1 MIQNFL
7 ENNQKNSKFISG
19 LITVSIIF
27 FLSLSIFNFLNSN
40 FSYGIDN
47 EYCKNFVNP
56 IMKYQDEIEI
66 VNDDIYIF
74 PEINNLLCL
83 NKITN
88 IEVEESQK
96 LLTIG
101 TNPKITNLII
111 SITFICLYIFSFRK
125 KLSTVLA
132 AYLFFI
138 FGLSYNFF
146 FSLNFYSINIILFF
160 TFLIINNFLMD
171 KDESIVVRKESTKN
185 FNLIN
190 LFLFIFYFLFIIFTQ
205 FSTHNIETMDW
216 DINSF
221 IVTSMDFKNG
231 HLPFEIH
238 YENKPPLLFLN
249 YFIITELANG
259 NLLNI
264 KILNDVLIF
273 FIVLILHLTILN
285 RNKNLYLSIICSL
298 IFIILFSKDWF
309 HPGYSEL
316 HSLFYLALSIY
327 FFESNNKSRNRI
339 FSAIFLSF
347 ATLCNLGTIIFIIPF
362 LVKLFLNQQKLNNV
376 FHFLINFSIPHIIFM
391 IIYILRGSF
400 SNYIIAMIT
409 IPKNYPRLGSNS
421 VNELGVFLKGFNDFS
436 IFINLLIVFILSKIF
451 TQIFID
457 NNWKSVIRDINYQLL
472 FFSFGFY
479 FLASIGYQHHLIF
492 VVFFISFSGIYLIK
506 KFDAYILIPLLF
518 LSITN
523 IGLNQ
528 FNDSFENIS
537 NYGVLEEQY
546 PLSKASNIYFENIS
560 NDDNF
565 LALDNYLILYY
576 LDKSNASYI
585 SHPALYEETFV
596 LQPLS
601 ELGLANL
608 NEIESTTNKLPKFI
622 ICSNLSD
629 YCDNF
634 DMYELVETNEVNSL
648 NFHYYQKEKK
658 LKIFK
663 LNN

>member
-1 MIQNFL
+1 
-7 ENNQKNSKFISG
+7 
-19 LITVSIIF
+19 
-27 FLSLSIFNFLNSN
+27 
-40 FSYGIDN
+40 
-47 EYCKNFVNP
+47 
-56 IMKYQDEIEI
+56 
-66 VNDDIYIF
+66 
-74 PEINNLLCL
+74 
-83 NKITN
+83 
-88 IEVEESQK
+88 
-96 LLTIG
+96 
-101 TNPKITNLII
+101 
-111 SITFICLYIFSFRK
+111 
-125 KLSTVLA
+125 
-132 AYLFFI
+132 
-138 FGLSYNFF
+138 
-146 FSLNFYSINIILFF
+146 
-160 TFLIINNFLMD
+160 
-171 KDESIVVRKESTKN
+171 
-185 FNLIN
+185 
-190 LFLFIFYFLFIIFTQ
+190 
-205 FSTHNIETMDW
+205 
-216 DINSF
+216 
-221 IVTSMDFKNG
+221 
-231 HLPFEIH
+231 
-238 YENKPPLLFLN
+238 
-249 YFIITELANG
+249 
-259 NLLNI
+259 
-264 KILNDVLIF
+264 
-273 FIVLILHLTILN
+273 
-285 RNKNLYLSIICSL
+285 
-298 IFIILFSKDWF
+298 
-309 HPGYSEL
+309 
-316 HSLFYLALSIY
+316 
-327 FFESNNKSRNRI
+327 
-339 FSAIFLSF
+339 
-347 ATLCNLGTIIFIIPF
+347 
-362 LVKLFLNQQKLNNV
+362 
-376 FHFLINFSIPHIIFM
+376 
-391 IIYILRGSF
+391 
-400 SNYIIAMIT
+400 MIT
-409 IPKNYPRLGSNS
+409 IPRNYPRLGSNS